1 MIKLQNMSGRLR
13 IHNRGGIALQTGM
26 EVLTMENKLMKPELL
41 APVGGK
47 PHLIAAVN
55 NGADAVYMGGMAFNA
70 RIFAD
75 NFSDEELPD
84 AIRYAHMR
92 GVKVY
97 MTLNTLV
104 RDDELVRAFE
114 YANYIYG
121 IGVDGLIVQDLG
133 LARMLHKYIPEMPLH
148 LSTQGTLYNKEAVK
162 LAHEM
167 GFCRVVPAREISLEE
182 IRELADEGV
191 RVSPDKPVDIE
202 VFVHGALCM
211 CYSGQC
217 QMSRMMGK
225 GSGRTGNRGTCAQP
239 CRQAYTDDQG
249 RTYYALSPKDI
260 CHIYNIPDLVMA
272 GAGSFKIEGRM
283 KSPEYVATVTRIYRK
298 YIDRFDSLVRKF
310 GPEEA
315 KKKYTVD
322 DEDMFEL
329 RQIFNRGDFTDGYL
343 YGNPGEDIL
352 SGSSP
357 KNQGIYLGRIVAV
370 VDTESKAQEKDE
382 KAAVCGAL
390 RRGKVLACV
399 AVDRQSEVTVDLG
412 DGLEF
417 RRDDGD
423 YLVSAPIGSVTT
435 FIKEIGKGIILV
447 GDFDRGIETG
457 DLAFK
462 VTDRK
467 LIEEALDAPEKKLP
481 ATMLFTAREG
491 QYPRLVMT
499 DVKAGESVEITADH
513 VIERAQKVATD
524 ASRIADN
531 LSRLGDTPYTPGMTG
546 IDVEI
551 DDDIMVPLSIVNRMR
566 REASEELMHRR
577 AHAVT
582 ENRAPRL
589 SRAELDIA
597 ESKEML
603 GAEELDIDRYKAKLA
618 GRAVQPVPIEEFMR
632 AKQAGDAGRLA
643 GNTKVLPYILNV
655 SKGSLDAFIRENF
668 DEIVKAVK
676 DTGILIG
683 NLGWIR
689 QFAAAGVKVY
699 GDYGLNVFNE
709 QARKALE
716 DFGVELYMPS
726 HETGVSDV
734 RGIPLMITEHPVQA
748 EYLTDRKGMNHAIRT
763 AASGDKTLIF

>member
-1 MIKLQNMSGRLR
+1 MTHGTAAFMRPADRRCIMDKNIK
-13 IHNRGGIALQTGM
+13 
-26 EVLTMENKLMKPELL
+26 KPELL

-121 IGVDGLIVQDLG
+121 IGVDGLIVQDIG
-133 LARMLHKYIPEMPLH
+133 LARMIRKYIPDMPLH
-148 LSTQGTLYNKEAVK
+148 LSTQGTLYNKEGVG
-162 LAHEM
+162 LAHEL

-182 IRELADEGV
+182 IREIADEGV
-191 RVSPDKPVDIE
+191 RVSPDKPVDVE

-217 QMSRMMGK
+217 QMSRIIGK

-239 CRQAYTDDQG
+239 CRQAYTDESG
-249 RTYYALSPKDI
+249 RTYYALSPKDL
-260 CHIYNIPDLVMA
+260 CHIKNIPDLVLS
-272 GAGSFKIEGRM
+272 GASSFKIEGRM

-298 YIDRFDSLVRKF
+298 YIDRFDKLLRDL
-310 GPEEA
+310 GPMEA
-315 KKKYTVD
+315 KRRYHVD
-322 DEDMFEL
+322 DDDMFEL

-343 YGNPGEDIL
+343 YGNPGEDLL

-357 KNQGIYLGRIVAV
+357 KNQGIYLGRVVAV
-370 VDTESKAQEKDE
+370 VDSENKAVERDE
-382 KAAVCGAL
+382 RAAVRGAL
-390 RRGKVLACV
+390 KRGKVLACV
-399 AVDRQSEVTVDLG
+399 AVDRKSPVTIEPG

-417 RRDDGD
+417 RHDEGD
-423 YLVSAPIGSVTT
+423 YLVSSPIGSVTT
-435 FIKEIGKGIILV
+435 YIKNVGEGIYLV

-457 DLAFK
+457 DMAFK
-462 VTDRK
+462 TTDRR

-481 ATMLFTAREG
+481 VTMLFTAREG
-491 QYPRLVMT
+491 QFPRLVMT
-499 DVKAGESVEITADH
+499 DVRAGESVEIVADH
-513 VIERAQKVATD
+513 MIERAQKVATD
-524 ASRIADN
+524 AERIEDS
-531 LSRLGDTPYTPGMTG
+531 LSRLGDTPYTPGLTG

-551 DDDIMVPLSIVNRMR
+551 DDDIMVPLSMVNRMR
-566 REASEELMHRR
+566 RDAADELMHRR

-582 ENRAPRL
+582 SSRRPKL
-589 SRAELDIA
+589 TRAELDVA
-597 ESKEML
+597 ESAELL
-603 GAEELDIDRYKAKLA
+603 GAAELDIDGYKDKIAAHTLK
-618 GRAVQPVPIEEFMR
+618 PVSIEEFMR
-632 AKQAGDAGRLA
+632 MQEDAG
-643 GNTKVLPYILNV
+643 GNALLPYIINV
-655 SKGSLDAFIRENF
+655 SRGSLDNYIEENF
-668 DEIVKAVK
+668 DAIADAVRE
-676 DTGILIG
+676 TGILIG

-689 QFAAAGVKVY
+689 RFLDAGVKVY

-716 DFGVELYMPS
+716 DIGVELYMPS
-726 HETGVSDV
+726 HETGVSDE
-734 RGIPLMITEHPVQA
+734 RGIPLMVTEHPVQA
-748 EYLTDRKGMNHAIRT
+748 EYLTDRKGEDHRVMT
-763 AASGDKTLIF
+763 APSGDKTLIY

>member
-1 MIKLQNMSGRLR
+1 MDK
-13 IHNRGGIALQTGM
+13 
-26 EVLTMENKLMKPELL
+26 KYKKPELL

-121 IGVDGLIVQDLG
+121 AGVDGLIVQDMG
-133 LARMLHKYIPEMPLH
+133 LARMIHRYIPDMPLH
-148 LSTQGTLYNKEAVK
+148 LSTQGTLYNREAVQ
-162 LAHEM
+162 LAHDM

-182 IRELADEGV
+182 IREIAEEGR
-191 RVSPDKPVDIE
+191 RVSPDDPVDVE

-217 QMSRMMGK
+217 QMSRMIGK

-239 CRQAYTDDQG
+239 CRQAYTDEEG
-249 RTYYALSPKDI
+249 KTYYALSPKDL
-260 CHIYNIPDLVMA
+260 CHIHNIPDLVMA
-272 GAGSFKIEGRM
+272 GASSFKIEGRM

-298 YIDRFDSLVRKF
+298 YIDRFDSLCRRE
-310 GPEEA
+310 GPERA
-315 KKKYTVD
+315 KELYTVD
-322 DEDMFEL
+322 DDDMFEL

-370 VDTESKAQEKDE
+370 VDSESKAQDRDE
-382 KAAVCGAL
+382 KAAVRGAL

-399 AVDRQSEVTVDLG
+399 AVDRNSPVGIESG
-412 DGLEF
+412 DGIEF
-417 RRDDGD
+417 RHDDGD
-423 YLVSAPIGSVTT
+423 YLVSSPIGSVTT
-435 FIKEIGKGIILV
+435 YIKEVGERIILV

-467 LIEEALDAPEKKLP
+467 LIDEALDAPDKKLP
-481 ATMLFTAREG
+481 VTMLFTAREG
-491 QYPRLVMT
+491 QFPRLVMT
-499 DVKAGESVEITADH
+499 DVRADETVEIVADH
-513 VIERAQKVATD
+513 VVERAQKVATD
-524 ASRIADN
+524 AGRIADN

-551 DDDIMVPLSIVNRMR
+551 DDDIMMPLSIVNRMR
-566 REASEELMHRR
+566 REASEELMKRR
-577 AHAVT
+577 ADSVT
-582 ENRAPRL
+582 SGRAPRL
-589 SRAELDIA
+589 TRAELDVA
-597 ESKEML
+597 ESAELL
-603 GAEELDIDRYKAKLA
+603 GAAVLDADEYGSRIRKSTV
-618 GRAVQPVPIEEFMR
+618 RPVPLEDFMKMR
-632 AKQAGDAGRLA
+632 SEGTAED
-643 GNTKVLPYILNV
+643 VIPYILNV
-655 SKGSLDAFIRENF
+655 SRGCLDAYIRENF
-668 DEIVKAVK
+668 DEIADAVR

-689 QFAAAGVKVY
+689 QFREAGIKVY

-709 QARKALE
+709 QAKRAFE
-716 DFGVELYMPS
+716 DAGVELYMPS
-726 HETGVSDV
+726 HETGIRDE
-734 RGIPLMITEHPVQA
+734 RGIPLMVTEHPVQA
-748 EYLTDRKGMNHAIRT
+748 ETLTDRKGEIHRIER

>member
-1 MIKLQNMSGRLR
+1 MDK
-13 IHNRGGIALQTGM
+13 NRKDNRHARAAGT
-26 EVLTMENKLMKPELL
+26 MKPELL

-84 AIRYAHMR
+84 AVRYAHMR
-92 GVKVY
+92 GVRVY

-121 IGVDGLIVQDLG
+121 IGVDGLIVQDMG
-133 LARMLHKYIPEMPLH
+133 LARMIHKYIPDMPLH
-148 LSTQGTLYNKEAVK
+148 LSTQGTLYNKEGVE
-162 LAHEM
+162 LAHDM
-167 GFCRVVPAREISLEE
+167 GFCRVVPARELSLDE
-182 IRELADEGV
+182 IREIAEEGR
-191 RVSPDKPVDIE
+191 RVSPEDPVDVE

-239 CRQAYTDDQG
+239 CRQAYTDENGQ
-249 RTYYALSPKDI
+249 TYYALSPKDL
-260 CHIYNIPDLVMA
+260 CHINNIPDLVTA
-272 GAGSFKIEGRM
+272 GAASFKIEGRM

-298 YIDRFDSLVRKF
+298 YIDRYDSLLRKF
-310 GPEEA
+310 GPDEA
-315 KKKYTVD
+315 KRRYSVD
-322 DEDMFEL
+322 EEDMFEL
-329 RQIFNRGDFTDGYL
+329 KQIFNRGDFTDGYL
-343 YGNPGEDIL
+343 YGNPGGDLL

-357 KNQGIYLGRIVAV
+357 KNQGIYLGRIAAV
-370 VDTESKAQEKDE
+370 VDSESKAQDRDE
-382 KAAVCGAL
+382 KAAVRGAL
-390 RRGKVLACV
+390 RRGKVLACI
-399 AVDRQSEVTVDLG
+399 AVDRNAPDVSLG
-412 DGLEF
+412 DGIEF

-423 YLVSAPIGSVTT
+423 YLVSSPIGSVTT
-435 FIKEIGKGIILV
+435 FIKEIGDRVILT

-467 LIEEALDAPEKKLP
+467 LIESALDAPDKKLP
-481 ATMLFTAREG
+481 VTMVFTAREG

-499 DVKAGESVEITADH
+499 DVRAGESVEITADH
-513 VIERAQKVATD
+513 VVERAQKVATD
-524 ASRIADN
+524 AERIAGN

-551 DDDIMVPLSIVNRMR
+551 DDDMMIPLSIVNRMR
-566 REASEELMHRR
+566 REASDELMERR
-577 AHAVT
+577 AVSVT
-582 ENRAPRL
+582 SGRRPRL
-589 SRAELDIA
+589 TRAEMDVA
-597 ESKEML
+597 ESAELL
-603 GAEELDIDRYKAKLA
+603 GAKVLDTDGYSSRIAKKTF
-618 GRAVQPVPIEEFMR
+618 RPVPLEDFM
-632 AKQAGDAGRLA
+632 KEKNDGKDLSG
-643 GNTKVLPYILNV
+643 VLPYILNV
-655 SKGSLDAFIRENF
+655 SNGKLDAYIEENF
-668 DEIVKAVK
+668 DRIVSAVK

-683 NLGWIR
+683 NLGWIK

-709 QARKALE
+709 QARLAFE
-716 DFGVELYMPS
+716 EAGAELYMPS
-726 HETGVSDV
+726 HETGISDE
-734 RGIPLMITEHPVQA
+734 RGIPLMITEHPVGA
-748 EYLTDRKGMNHAIRT
+748 VSLTDRKGAVHRVVT
-763 AASGDKTLIF
+763 APSGDKTLIY